1 MNEYLV
7 VRCDNYGRSGETP
20 GYDEVFET
28 NVPLPYLSAKQ
39 RATKLNRNDIVAGDD
54 YYFRVVPAGYKLA
67 KFEP

>member
-20 GYDEVFET
+20 GYDEVFESDKT
-28 NVPLPYLSAKQ
+28 MTQAAAKRKATLLNKPQSPY
-39 RATKLNRNDIVAGDD
+39 GD
-54 YYFRVVPAGYKLA
+54 YYYRAEPAGYKLA